1 MKTKGNQRRDSVA
14 RSLRRNM
21 DSAARAAAHYP
32 NYYIQIEMA
41 CRQGVSRQIATT
53 YYGRKYKKALAA
65 AATTDKGKKKITAS

>member
-21 DSAARAAAHYP
+21 DSAARAGAYHP
-32 NYYIQIEMA
+32 NYYIQVEMA

-53 YYGRKYKKALAA
+53 YYYHKYKKALAA
-65 AATTDKGKKKITAS
+65 AATADKGRDK

>member
-21 DSAARAAAHYP
+21 DSAARAGAYHP

-53 YYGRKYKKALAA
+53 YYNHKYKKALAA
-65 AATTDKGKKKITAS
+65 DATANKGEKK

>member
-21 DSAARAAAHYP
+21 DSAARAGAYHP

-41 CRQGVSRQIATT
+41 CRQGVSRRIATT
-53 YYGRKYKKALAA
+53 YYEYKYKKALAA
-65 AATTDKGKKKITAS
+65 AATANKGNSK